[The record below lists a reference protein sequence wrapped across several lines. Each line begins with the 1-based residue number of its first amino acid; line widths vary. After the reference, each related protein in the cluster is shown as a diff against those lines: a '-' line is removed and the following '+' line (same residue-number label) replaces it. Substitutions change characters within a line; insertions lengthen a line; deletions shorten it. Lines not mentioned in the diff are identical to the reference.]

1 MNKNSNIDL
10 KIIDPR
16 IEFNLPRYETSGA
29 AAIDLRAAIS
39 SEIVLY
45 PGKCLLVPSGIA
57 IHIADKN
64 IAGLIVPRSGLGH
77 KEGLILGNSVGLI
90 DSDYQGEIKISLW
103 NRSTLNKV
111 IKPLD
116 RVAQLIFIP
125 VMLAKFNIV
134 ENFKSSARGDKGFGS
149 TGV

>member
-1 MNKNSNIDL
+1 MNKNLNIDL

-29 AAIDLRAAIS
+29 AAVDLRAAIS
-39 SEIVLY
+39 QEIVLM
-45 PGKCLLVPSGIA
+45 PGKCLMFPTGLA

-64 IAGLIVPRSGLGH
+64 IAGIVIPRSGLGH
-77 KEGLILGNSVGLI
+77 KDGLVLGNGVGLI
-90 DSDYQGEIKISLW
+90 DSDYQGEIKLSLW